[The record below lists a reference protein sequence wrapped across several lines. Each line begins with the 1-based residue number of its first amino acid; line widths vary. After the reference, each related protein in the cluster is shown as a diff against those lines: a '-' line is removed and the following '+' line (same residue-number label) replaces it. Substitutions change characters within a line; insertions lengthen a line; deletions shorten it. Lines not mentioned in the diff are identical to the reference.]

1 VEENQLA
8 CIGEKM
14 KNTRKYKKRRLFITM
29 ASLVVILIAVVIYVE
44 GRLKDETELPPVAE
58 EPVKEEPAEEVP
70 DIEKPVDEVPDVDN
84 KDNENENPAE
94 EPQQEPSAPVD
105 INMVEDPQALDALV
119 NKKNNLSSTYV
130 PEDLVKLEGIPT
142 VLENPEINQLR
153 KPAYLA
159 LKDLFQAAIDE
170 EGYELHARS
179 GYRSYTTQRD
189 LYNSYV
195 KNHGQAAAD
204 KYSAKPG
211 QSEHQ
216 TGLSMDITCAAMN
229 FQLDDTF
236 GNTDEGKWVS
246 ENAHRFGFI
255 VRYPKDKEDITGYF
269 YEPWHIRYLGV
280 ELATKVYESGL
291 TLEEYLQSN

>member
-1 VEENQLA
+1 
-8 CIGEKM
+8 M

-29 ASLVVILIAVVIYVE
+29 AALVLILVAVVIYVE
-44 GRLKDETELPPVAE
+44 GRLKDETGLPPTAE
-58 EPVKEEPAEEVP
+58 EPANEEPVEEVP
-70 DIEKPVDEVPDVDN
+70 DKENPVDEVPGGEN
-84 KDNENENPAE
+84 KDNENENPTE
-94 EPQQEPSAPVD
+94 KPQEPSTPDDV
-105 INMVEDPQALDALV
+105 NMVEEPAAIDALV

-153 KPAYLA
+153 ETAYIA
-159 LKDLFQAAIDE
+159 LKDMFQAATDE

-179 GYRSYTTQRD
+179 GYRSYGTQRD

-255 VRYPKDKEDITGYF
+255 VRYPKGKEDITGYF

-291 TLEEYLQSN
+291 TLEEYMESNM

>member
-1 VEENQLA
+1 
-8 CIGEKM
+8 M

-29 ASLVVILIAVVIYVE
+29 AALVFILVAVVIYVE
-44 GRLKDETELPPVAE
+44 GRLKDETGLPPTAE
-58 EPVKEEPAEEVP
+58 EPANEEPVEEVP
-70 DIEKPVDEVPDVDN
+70 DKENPVDEVPGGEN

-94 EPQQEPSAPVD
+94 KPQEPSTPDDV
-105 INMVEDPQALDALV
+105 NMVEEPAAIDALV

-153 KPAYLA
+153 ETAYIA
-159 LKDLFQAAIDE
+159 LKDLFQAATDE

-179 GYRSYTTQRD
+179 GYRSYGTQRD

-255 VRYPKDKEDITGYF
+255 VRYPKGKEDITGYF

-291 TLEEYLQSN
+291 TLEEYMESNM

>member
-1 VEENQLA
+1 
-8 CIGEKM
+8 M

-29 ASLVVILIAVVIYVE
+29 AALVLILVAVVIYVE
-44 GRLKDETELPPVAE
+44 GRLKDETGLPPTAE
-58 EPVKEEPAEEVP
+58 EPANEEPVEEVP
-70 DIEKPVDEVPDVDN
+70 DKENPVDEVPGGEN
-84 KDNENENPAE
+84 KDNENENPTE
-94 EPQQEPSAPVD
+94 KPQEPSTPDDV
-105 INMVEDPQALDALV
+105 NMVEEPAAIDALV

-153 KPAYLA
+153 EMAYIA
-159 LKDLFQAAIDE
+159 LKDLFQAATDE

-179 GYRSYTTQRD
+179 GYRSYGTQRD

-255 VRYPKDKEDITGYF
+255 VRYPKGKEDITGYF

-291 TLEEYLQSN
+291 TLEEYMESNM

>member
-1 VEENQLA
+1 
-8 CIGEKM
+8 M
-14 KNTRKYKKRRLFITM
+14 RNTRKQKKRRLFITM
-29 ASLVVILIAVVIYVE
+29 ASLVIILIAVVIYVE

-58 EPVKEEPAEEVP
+58 EPVIEEPSEEVP
-70 DIEKPVDEVPDVDN
+70 DVEKPSDEVPDEN
-84 KDNENENPAE
+84 KDNEKENPAE
-94 EPQQEPSAPVD
+94 EPEQQPSAPAED
-105 INMVEDPQALDALV
+105 ITMVEDPSATDALV
-119 NKKNNLSSTYV
+119 NKKNNLPSTYV
-130 PEDLVKLEGIPT
+130 PQDLVKLEGIPT

-153 KPAYLA
+153 EPAYLA
-159 LKDLFQAAIDE
+159 LKELFQAAADE
-170 EGYELHARS
+170 KNYELHARS
-179 GYRSYTTQRD
+179 GYRSYGTQTD

-291 TLEEYLQSN
+291 TLEEYMESNL

>member
-1 VEENQLA
+1 
-8 CIGEKM
+8 M

-29 ASLVVILIAVVIYVE
+29 AALVLILVAVVIYVE
-44 GRLKDETELPPVAE
+44 GRLKDETGLPPTAE
-58 EPVKEEPAEEVP
+58 EPANEEPVEEVP
-70 DIEKPVDEVPDVDN
+70 DKENPVDEVPGGEN
-84 KDNENENPAE
+84 KDNENENPTE
-94 EPQQEPSAPVD
+94 KPQEPSTPDDV
-105 INMVEDPQALDALV
+105 NMVEEPAAIDALV

-153 KPAYLA
+153 ETAYIA
-159 LKDLFQAAIDE
+159 LKDLFQAATDE

-179 GYRSYTTQRD
+179 GYRSYGTQRD

-255 VRYPKDKEDITGYF
+255 VRYPKGKEDITGYF

-291 TLEEYLQSN
+291 TLEEYMESNM

>member
-1 VEENQLA
+1 
-8 CIGEKM
+8 M
-14 KNTRKYKKRRLFITM
+14 KNTNKYKKRRLFITM
-29 ASLVVILIAVVIYVE
+29 AAMVLILVAVVIYVE
-44 GRLKDETELPPVAE
+44 GRLKDETELPPTAE
-58 EPVKEEPAEEVP
+58 EPVNEEPVEEVP
-70 DIEKPVDEVPDVDN
+70 DIENPVDEVPGGEN

-94 EPQQEPSAPVD
+94 KPQEPSTPDDV
-105 INMVEDPQALDALV
+105 NMVEDPAAIDALV

-153 KPAYLA
+153 ETAYIA
-159 LKDLFQAAIDE
+159 LKDMFQAAADE

-179 GYRSYTTQRD
+179 GYRSYGTQKD

-255 VRYPKDKEDITGYF
+255 VRYPKNKEDITGYF

-291 TLEEYLQSN
+291 TLEEFMESNL

>member
-1 VEENQLA
+1 
-8 CIGEKM
+8 M

-29 ASLVVILIAVVIYVE
+29 AALVLILVVVVIYVE
-44 GRLKDETELPPVAE
+44 GRLKDETGLPPTAE
-58 EPVKEEPAEEVP
+58 EPVHEEPVEEVP
-70 DIEKPVDEVPDVDN
+70 DKENPVDEVPGGEN

-94 EPQQEPSAPVD
+94 KPQEPSTPDDV
-105 INMVEDPQALDALV
+105 NMVEDPAAIDALV

-153 KPAYLA
+153 ETAYIA
-159 LKDLFQAAIDE
+159 LKDLFQTATDE

-179 GYRSYTTQRD
+179 GYRSYGTQRD

-255 VRYPKDKEDITGYF
+255 VRYPKGKEDITGYF

-291 TLEEYLQSN
+291 TLEEYMESNM